1 MELQVLTAKIT
12 KKPITVKAG
21 DVSVELN
28 SEMPVSDSVTISGL
42 VTDEDGTENIRFN
55 RTLAFTFNPD
65 TIGEATDAGSVTANG
80 YLSNN
85 YEISYESGVFTVT
98 DPDPVMNVNEL

>member
-1 MELQVLTAKIT
+1 MGENAAAAKTVILSDDVILTGSETEWYTLNGITGLTAKIT

-42 VTDEDGTENIRFN
+42 VTDEDGTE
-55 RTLAFTFNPD
+55 
-65 TIGEATDAGSVTANG
+65 
-80 YLSNN
+80 
-85 YEISYESGVFTVT
+85 ISDLTGHWHSLLILIPQARQQMQAV
-98 DPDPVMNVNEL
+98 